1 MKFVYEHQKKLYAK
15 LDLRKGFVTKK
26 ELNDAN
32 IRKDEVYRLCKSG
45 DLKWFCSGVYKVKS
59 GKIDIEKLI
68 KAIIPDAV
76 FCLRYSLKQYENN
89 EQVEYPEEIR
99 ERKRTVYDVAVTWDV
114 SPSKLKQIPGVK
126 INYFRYHKKYKDIG
140 LTTSINSQLPFYD
153 YERTVCDYFCRY
165 KELGLSERSYKEVA
179 YKYNRIATAA
189 DKQKLKLYCEQ
200 LRLNDEVKARIYKHI
215 LNR

>member
-1 MKFVYEHQKKLYAK
+1 MEIVYKHQKKLYRK
-15 LDLRKGFVTKK
+15 LDLRKGFVTKE
-26 ELNDAN
+26 ELNTAD

-68 KAIIPDAV
+68 KAIIPDV
-76 FCLRYSLKQYENN
+76 VLCLRYSLKQYENN
-89 EQVEYPEEIR
+89 EKVKYPEEIR

-140 LTTSINSQLPFYD
+140 LTTSPNSQLPFYD
-153 YERTVCDYFCRY
+153 YERTVCDAFCRY
-165 KELGLSERSYKEVA
+165 NEVGFTERWYKEVA
-179 YKYNRIATAA
+179 YKYNKIAKDE
-189 DKQKLKLYCEQ
+189 DKQRLKLYCEQ
-200 LRLNDEVKARIYKHI
+200 LRLNDEVKARIYRHI